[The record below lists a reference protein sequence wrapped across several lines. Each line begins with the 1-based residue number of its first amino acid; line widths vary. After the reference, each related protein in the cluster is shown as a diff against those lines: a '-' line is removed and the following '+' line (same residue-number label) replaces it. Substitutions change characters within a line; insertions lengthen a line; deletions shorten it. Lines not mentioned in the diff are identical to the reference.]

1 MEDVQGLVAIY
12 TLIAELAVFTIGLIF
27 AIIMICVQV
36 SKGKKVGVKNK
47 YTVWNYIT
55 AFYGYYVGMVACLSL
70 VLIPLGIFLIIA
82 GNRYSYWAR
91 VTEAELVTQKDAIK
105 KWAIFISIVNFPIG
119 LLSLI
124 PLSAENTIKVTTVGD
139 NTTYQSTTQTKQQT
153 ESRKEEDLIV
163 NKEETIAK
171 LKHLLDEGL
180 ITKEE
185 YERAKSDVINEVK

>member
-91 VTEAELVTQKDAIK
+91 VTEAELVTQKDTIK

-124 PLSAENTIKVTTVGD
+124 PLSAESTIKITTVSD

-153 ESRKEEDLIV
+153 ESRKEEDPII

-180 ITKEE
+180 ITLEE
-185 YERAKSDVINEVK
+185 YERAKSDVINENK